1 MDELRRTIWIQE
13 DGEMQSD
20 MRMIRAGS
28 TISAV
33 YLYAHER
40 IVFEPR
46 EMAMSRWADDGGPQ
60 P

>member
-1 MDELRRTIWIQE
+1 
-13 DGEMQSD
+13 MQSD